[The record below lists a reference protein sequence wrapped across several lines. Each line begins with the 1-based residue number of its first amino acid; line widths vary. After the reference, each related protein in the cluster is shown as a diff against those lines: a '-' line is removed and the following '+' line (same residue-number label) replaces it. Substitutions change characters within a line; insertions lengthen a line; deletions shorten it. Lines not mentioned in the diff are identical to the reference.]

1 MDPNAQQNP
10 GQFMNP
16 QGTGQPGQGSALLRL
31 MQLRNL
37 GATPQAGAT
46 PLPAAPVQTGSPIP
60 GNPWLRQATM
70 AASQAEQNAAGTS
83 DVAPSFPTG
92 SPQLPSGGGSMA
104 PVAPG
109 APTTFDPHGE
119 ALKIATQA
127 LANYIGNHGKA
138 LEAQH
143 EVPRKTAEAKL
154 IVGQAQPPASPVS

>member
-1 MDPNAQQNP
+1 MYPNAQQNP

-46 PLPAAPVQTGSPIP
+46 PLPAAPVQTGSPISM
-60 GNPWLRQATM
+60 RSMDQA
-70 AASQAEQNAAGTS
+70 AQQPQP
-83 DVAPSFPTG
+83 APT
-92 SPQLPSGGGSMA
+92 PQMPAGGGSMA
-104 PVAPG
+104 PVQPGQAPQ
-109 APTTFDPHGE
+109 TTFDPHGQ
-119 ALKIATQA
+119 ALQIATQA

-143 EVPRKTAEAKL
+143 EVPRKTAEAKV
-154 IVGQAQPPASPVS
+154 IAAQAQPPASPVS